1 MNLNK
6 NAQEIEQ
13 LSRQKYASDF
23 SAAKS
28 LVDSLPMNEIIAA
41 LAEHGEPI
49 KNSLVAVPDEIY
61 LLSRVT
67 LAANFIYPIKDNDGN
82 LTHGFNVEGYEQAW
96 KFISTPPETDDNS
109 EQTELELVQN
119 SGMSS

>member
-13 LSRQKYASDF
+13 LIHQKFNAEF
-23 SAAKS
+23 SAGK
-28 LVDSLPMNEIIAA
+28 SLPMAEIISA
-41 LAEHGEPI
+41 LAEHGEPV
-49 KNSLVAVPDEIY
+49 KNALVAVPDEIY

-96 KFISTPPETDDNS
+96 KFISTPPETDENS
-109 EQTELELVQN
+109 EQTELELEQN